1 MSGLFGIPSSFVAG
15 CIGDQPFHIQRRVV
29 RNLSQNYIYT
39 FHYIVFSNPYVYIYI
54 NIFKYI
60 YIYVFYLYYIYIYLV
75 PATPGPVR
83 QVKGL
88 YIYIYLYIE
97 YIQLITTKNY
107 HRRSPITHH
116 RFTITTPAPSP
127 PRVWKL
133 YIYKYIYPALGET
146 T

>member
-1 MSGLFGIPSSFVAG
+1 MHMIYFPKDFECQSSFVAG

-60 YIYVFYLYYIYIYLV
+60 YIYVFYLYYIYIYIYLV

-88 YIYIYLYIE
+88 YIYISVY
-97 YIQLITTKNY
+97 
-107 HRRSPITHH
+107 
-116 RFTITTPAPSP
+116 
-127 PRVWKL
+127 
-133 YIYKYIYPALGET
+133 
-146 T
+146 